1 VPAGTPL
8 HAGLPA
14 QTGLCQTLKRT
25 AALRAATANG
35 GFHRFSACNPPFRH
49 PQSSVLPHEKILF
62 LLFTIVGTSFPA
74 HAKCNIQ
81 KSQDYTQEKGFTIQ
95 KDLSYPLFLAM
106 QAMKE
111 KGLDLNN
118 YLITYS
124 ENITKPD
131 II

>member
-1 VPAGTPL
+1 M
-8 HAGLPA
+8 
-14 QTGLCQTLKRT
+14 K
-25 AALRAATANG
+25 
-35 GFHRFSACNPPFRH
+35 
-49 PQSSVLPHEKILF
+49 KILF
-62 LLFTIVGTSFPA
+62 LLFTIVGVSSFPA
-74 HAKCNIQ
+74 HAKSNIQ
-81 KSQDYTQEKGFTIQ
+81 KSQDCTPEKGFTIQ

-131 II
+131 IIWFNFSLRGENRHYRGTPDGDYNIYVHRDTLKVEFVLMR